1 MNNLYI
7 ISVIHVWGNTYLSD
21 SAKQLLSEGYS
32 IACQFRFPAFCA
44 LNLALSCFANAV
56 NMYKAIN
63 YILVSETKGQ
73 EGTMTVK

>member
-1 MNNLYI
+1 MI
-7 ISVIHVWGNTYLSD
+7 PVWGNTYHFA
-21 SAKQLLSEGYS
+21 SAKQLLREGYS
-32 IACQFRFPAFCA
+32 VACEFRFPAFCA
-44 LNLALSCFANAV
+44 LNLVLSCFANAV